1 MHLRQPQMD
10 GMPQDHTMPPD
21 ARRTPNARRVGL
33 YFHVLL
39 YSGMLQNVWII
50 FAFLPE
56 RCVRL
61 LWVSF
66 PGYYSGNRNPVAL
79 AIQPQ
84 SSHQNGPGIS
94 IELCGDRNYLP
105 LP

>member
-66 PGYYSGNRNPVAL
+66 PGYYSWNPVAL
-79 AIQPQ
+79 AIQ
-84 SSHQNGPGIS
+84 HQ
-94 IELCGDRNYLP
+94 
-105 LP
+105 